1 MTSID
6 QNKECR
12 LIGYISDIIVYCQCK
27 RKWLKGAEPQ
37 LNKMTVGMFG
47 TCGSTTKWREPFIA
61 EYEKRKIPY
70 FNPNVANWDPA
81 NAKDEAWHLAND
93 ELILFPV
100 TNETYGL
107 GSLSEIGFSI
117 MQAIKMN
124 RRRFVI
130 VMISPDL
137 LDSPKLQDPDARRA
151 SLTQRAL
158 VKAHLEKLDYEGLYI
173 VNSLEEMLS
182 LSLDLYTVIKKLHK
196 VRKYKPVT
204 THVPA
209 LF

>member
-1 MTSID
+1 MAKTG
-6 QNKECR
+6 K
-12 LIGYISDIIVYCQCK
+12 K
-27 RKWLKGAEPQ
+27 PH
-37 LNKMTVGMFG
+37 LNNMTVGMFG
-47 TCGSTTKWREPFIA
+47 TCGATTWRDNFII
-61 EYEKRKIPY
+61 EYKKRGIPY
-70 FNPNVANWDPA
+70 FNPNVEFWDPA

-124 RRRFVI
+124 NRRFVI
-130 VMISPDL
+130 VMISQDL
-137 LDSPKLQDPDARRA
+137 QDTPKLQDFGARRA

-173 VNSLEEMLS
+173 VDNLEDMLK
-182 LSLDLYTVIKKLHK
+182 LSLDLYIVIKKLHK

-204 THVPA
+204 EHIPT